1 MLSALDVLFLK
12 EGETLIKFLKLL
24 KIVDLVL
31 QYIESIINTIKSI
44 IHLFC

>member
-12 EGETLIKFLKLL
+12 GGETLIKILKLL
-24 KIVDLVL
+24 KVVDLVL
-31 QYIESIINTIKSI
+31 QHMESIINTIKSI

>member
-12 EGETLIKFLKLL
+12 GGEPLKKFLKLL
-24 KIVDLVL
+24 ITVDYVL
-31 QYIESIINTIKSI
+31 QHVESIINTIKSI

>member
-12 EGETLIKFLKLL
+12 GGELLKKLLKLL
-24 KIVDLVL
+24 MVVDLVL
-31 QYIESIINTIKSI
+31 QHMESIINTIKSI

>member
-12 EGETLIKFLKLL
+12 GGEPLKQFLKLL
-24 KIVDLVL
+24 MVVDLVL
-31 QYIESIINTIKSI
+31 QHMESIINTIKSI

>member
-12 EGETLIKFLKLL
+12 GGELLKKLLKLL
-24 KIVDLVL
+24 MAVDLVL
-31 QYIESIINTIKSI
+31 QHMESIINTIKSI

>member
-12 EGETLIKFLKLL
+12 GGELLKKLLKLL
-24 KIVDLVL
+24 IIVDYVL
-31 QYIESIINTIKSI
+31 QHMESIINTIKSI

>member
-12 EGETLIKFLKLL
+12 GGETLIKFLKLL
-24 KIVDLVL
+24 KVVDLVL
-31 QYIESIINTIKSI
+31 QHMESIINTIKSI

>member
-12 EGETLIKFLKLL
+12 GGELLKKLLKLL
-24 KIVDLVL
+24 IIADYVL
-31 QYIESIINTIKSI
+31 QHVESIINTIKSI